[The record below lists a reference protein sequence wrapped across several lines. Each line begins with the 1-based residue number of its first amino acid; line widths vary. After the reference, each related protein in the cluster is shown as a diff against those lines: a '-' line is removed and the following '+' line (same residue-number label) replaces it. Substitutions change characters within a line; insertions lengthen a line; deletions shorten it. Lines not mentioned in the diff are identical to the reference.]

1 MRHGAVAWS
10 FSYEDQT
17 VEWITRRLRV
27 PIMAIRERGEE
38 AVSERSRAHAGR

>member
-1 MRHGAVAWS
+1 MRRGVVIWS

-27 PIMAIRERGEE
+27 SIMVVRKRGKE
-38 AVSERSRAHAGR
+38 AVSERSRARAGR